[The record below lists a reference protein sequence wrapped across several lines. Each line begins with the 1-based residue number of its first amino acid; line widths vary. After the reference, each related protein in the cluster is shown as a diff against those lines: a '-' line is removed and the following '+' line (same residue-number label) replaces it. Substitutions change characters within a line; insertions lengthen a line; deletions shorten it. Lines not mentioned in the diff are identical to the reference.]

1 MKRILKKHN
10 SLFIV
15 GAIWLVSLLACSN
28 SDSNTSKSVSNA
40 KLPDVS
46 QAKSY
51 SLLKSNVFLDQVN
64 NTEFLV
70 NADELKA
77 MERRVIKV
85 SFSSPEAKTLEQRA
99 QTAMKAAIDV
109 QKATNAHI
117 VDLTL
122 ELDEALIGKGK
133 PLVILHYFVDGKD
146 YGGYGKKDT
155 WEIDASGTEVPQEQ
169 VDVAKLWYRH
179 REEFRGNDVLADEA
193 KLKAFLA
200 KKYGLKKEQIV
211 LPYPS
216 RDKYTP
222 KFAN

>member
-1 MKRILKKHN
+1 MKSLLKKHN
-10 SLFIV
+10 PLFILAV
-15 GAIWLVSLLACSN
+15 IWFVSILACS
-28 SDSNTSKSVSNA
+28 SSNKSENTPGA
-40 KLPDVS
+40 GLPDIS
-46 QAKSY
+46 QAKPY

-70 NADELKA
+70 KPDELKA
-77 MERRVIKV
+77 TEERRVIKA
-85 SFSSPEAKTLEQRA
+85 SFSSSEAKTLEQRA
-99 QTAMKAAIDV
+99 QTAMKAAMDV

-133 PLVILHYFVDGKD
+133 PLVILHYFTDGKD
-146 YGGYGKKDT
+146 YGGYGKKNV
-155 WEIDASGTEVPQEQ
+155 WEIDASGSEIPQEQ
-169 VDVAKLWYRH
+169 VDAAKLWYRH
-179 REEFRGNDVLADEA
+179 REEFRGEDVLADEA

-211 LPYPS
+211 LPFPF

-222 KFAN
+222 KMVN